1 MTVYEAIAAVSAD
14 LAKTG
19 IAKTRANQQQH
30 YQFRGIDEVL
40 NSLAPLL
47 AKHGL
52 VIVPR
57 MISRVVTEHASKG
70 GGVLFKVVVEAEFDF
85 VSASDG
91 TKLTARTFGEA
102 MDSADK
108 ATNKAMSAAYK
119 YTAFLTF
126 CIPLEGMAQDAD
138 SETPEVAAK
147 APAGYDDWLV
157 DLKSVASEGVDAL
170 KRAWDGSKIEYR
182 KWLVDTDRTKW
193 DGLKKRASQ
202 VKTEAVSA

>member
-19 IAKTRANQQQH
+19 IAKTRANQSQH

-40 NSLAPLL
+40 NALAPLL

-57 MISRVVTEHASKG
+57 MISRSVTEHVSKG

-85 VSASDG
+85 VSASHADRSMHI
-91 TKLTARTFGEA
+91 ARTFGEA

-119 YTAFLTF
+119 YAAFLTF

-138 SETPEVAAK
+138 AETPEVVAK
-147 APAGYDDWLV
+147 APAGYDDWLA
-157 DLKSVASEGVDAL
+157 DLESLAGEGVDAL
-170 KRAWDGSKIEYR
+170 KAAWDGSKIDYR
-182 KWLVDTDRTKW
+182 KWLVETDRAKW
-193 DGLKKRASQ
+193 DAMKKRAAQ
-202 VKTEAVSA
+202 VSA